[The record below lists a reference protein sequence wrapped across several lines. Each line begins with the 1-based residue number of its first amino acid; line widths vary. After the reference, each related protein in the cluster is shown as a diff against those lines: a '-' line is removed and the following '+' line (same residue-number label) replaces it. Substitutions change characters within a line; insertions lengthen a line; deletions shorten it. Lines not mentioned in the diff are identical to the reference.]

1 MDEHILIV
9 GTITGPFLL
18 LGAIFFSF
26 GFIRSQ
32 IAKKYERTTGIIV
45 RGEKSSFL
53 KHSNFNELIDKLY
66 KDRTVPDRHPT
77 VAYDI
82 QGTTYTYKSAMS
94 QQPGLPIGTEV
105 DVLYNPNRPEKAIID
120 TFVQRGSLFTLL
132 GSIFLALAV
141 IGIGVL
147 FYIVFL

>member
-9 GTITGPFLL
+9 GTIAGPFFL
-18 LGAIFFSF
+18 LGVIFFSI

-32 IAKKYERTTGIIV
+32 IAKKYERTTGVIV

-66 KDRTVPDRHPT
+66 EGRTVPDKYPT
-77 VAYDI
+77 VAYEV

-105 DVLYNPNRPEKAIID
+105 DVLFNPNRPEKAMID

-132 GSIFLALAV
+132 GSIFLVLAL

-147 FYIVFL
+147 FYLL